1 MVNKKLAKA
10 VVYAG
15 AVAITAVSQPTEVHK
30 KFEKYEEQ
38 QQASRQTRE
47 LNSATRDKGRPGT
60 SGKK

>member
-10 VVYAG
+10 VVSAG
-15 AVAITAVSQPTEVHK
+15 TVAITAVSQPTDVHK
-30 KFEKYEEQ
+30 QFDRYEEQ
-38 QQASRQTRE
+38 QQSSRQTRE